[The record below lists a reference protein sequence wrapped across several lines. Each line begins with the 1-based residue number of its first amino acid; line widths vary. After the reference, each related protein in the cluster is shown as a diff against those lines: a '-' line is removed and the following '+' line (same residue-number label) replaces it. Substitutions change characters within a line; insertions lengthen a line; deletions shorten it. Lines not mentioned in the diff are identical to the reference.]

1 MKTQRNYEMST
12 EFKLY
17 KFRQR
22 DLERTAKQ
30 ERLARELRSDRSRE
44 RTTRQERWR
53 WLSRL
58 AALFA

>member
-1 MKTQRNYEMST
+1 MNAHYQ
-12 EFKLY
+12 LH

-30 ERLARELRSDRSRE
+30 ERLARELRSFRSAE
-44 RTTRQERWR
+44 RPTRKSTWR
-53 WLSRL
+53 ILSRL